1 MSGKSR
7 NCPGSADAPIR
18 IPKAVAEQIATVCLL
33 SVSTSQFPPQMHVPG
48 HVLGPPTPGRAPIVS
63 VCLHSS
69 HPASCSGHSP
79 PGEPPFP
86 ASAILHVIHPDP
98 GPSLWRGHTLR
109 PAAILILSHIPSCR
123 VTGPLPPSEAL
134 VWKGPVGEKCKLP
147 ALVNK
152 IAEICM
158 AQSSP
163 EMPPTREWVGSGQQV
178 AASKKRKLRNM
189 ITTIC
194 GRCE

>member
-1 MSGKSR
+1 MSLVMCSG
-7 NCPGSADAPIR
+7 PQHQAGL
-18 IPKAVAEQIATVCLL
+18 LL
-33 SVSTSQFPPQMHVPG
+33 SVCVFIR
-48 HVLGPPTPGRAPIVS
+48 PTQPAALATLRLVS
-63 VCLHSS
+63 L
-69 HPASCSGHSP
+69 
-79 PGEPPFP
+79 
-86 ASAILHVIHPDP
+86 
-98 GPSLWRGHTLR
+98 PSL
-109 PAAILILSHIPSCR
+109 PAPSCMSSILILALHCGGAIPLGLLPSSFCPTFPA

-134 VWKGPVGEKCKLP
+134 VWKGPGGEKCKLP
-147 ALVNK
+147 AMVNK